1 MFCQV
6 KTLKLDGQRSS
17 TDCVPLQTTT
27 KCGTSVKVTGFWRE
41 IGIYLDTNVKKNNN
55 NKKIIIIIYAKKQKT
70 KNNKKTQKQSNS
82 KRTFRLQFQI
92 FRKLSQ
98 DPVATAM
105 PSSVTPRQLTRLSCP
120 ANTPISNHNCHLV
133 NSSAL
138 RKYRS
143 HQFGCYKV
151 LLGFTNTK
159 EIKGFFS
166 NTNQHDQLLVC
177 PTHCS

>member
-1 MFCQV
+1 MEGNWHLF
-6 KTLKLDGQRSS
+6 GY
-17 TDCVPLQTTT
+17 
-27 KCGTSVKVTGFWRE
+27 KC
-41 IGIYLDTNVKKNNN
+41 
-55 NKKIIIIIYAKKQKT
+55 KKIIIITKKIKNICKKKT
-70 KNNKKTQKQSNS
+70 KTTTTKKTKTKQSNS